1 MLIDPAAL
9 PPGEKK
15 LFFDF
20 LNTADKAPAHFTI
33 PMIHD
38 WAKTHDV
45 ILRLHHYLKVN
56 LYDHTG
62 RKFKDA
68 TP

>member
-1 MLIDPAAL
+1 MLIDPTAL

-20 LNTADKAPAHFTI
+20 LNTADKAAAHFTI
-33 PMIHD
+33 PMNHD

-45 ILRLHHYLKVN
+45 ILRLHLLSKGQP
-56 LYDHTG
+56 L
-62 RKFKDA
+62 
-68 TP
+68 